1 MPPGPVVP
9 LNWRGSFANF
19 GGPLASGETHFWQA
33 SGGDWGRENR
43 FYLFSAF
50 CDGSIAADIEVQHVS
65 HFRELAADGSI
76 IDQTHFQIHNN
87 GSAQPVFYFFYMA
100 WSDPIN
106 V

>member
-1 MPPGPVVP
+1 MAQVVP
-9 LNWRGSFANF
+9 LNWYGSFANF
-19 GGPLASGETHFWQA
+19 GGPLASGDTHYWWA
-33 SGGDWGRENR
+33 RGGDWGRENR

-65 HFRELAADGSI
+65 HYRTLDTGNIVDE
-76 IDQTHFQIHNN
+76 THFEIHNK
-87 GSAQPVFYFFYMA
+87 GSDAPVYYYFYMA